1 MTTKS
6 PALYGDRED
15 IRLRKGTNNM
25 DAVLRSKADEIIKAS
40 LQAVLPDE
48 AVQRALRD
56 YHCEGRTILVA
67 GLL

>member
-1 MTTKS
+1 
-6 PALYGDRED
+6 
-15 IRLRKGTNNM
+15 M